1 MITVTTTLEVEA
13 TCPSCKRHR
22 LPLAH
27 GSNGGV
33 VALCSACGQEYTVD
47 LVEGP
52 RHRDVAELVVEVN
65 HKLREALEDIQT
77 GWDIVLTPAPCRKTV
92 RKRQRRESR

>member
-13 TCPSCKRHR
+13 SCPTCKKHR

-27 GSNGGV
+27 GTKGGV
-33 VALCSACGQEYTVD
+33 VALCSACGQEFTVD
-47 LVEGP
+47 LVEGR
-52 RHRDVAELVVEVN
+52 RHRDVSELVVEVN
-65 HKLREALEDIQT
+65 QRLREALEGTQT
-77 GWDIVLTPAPCRKTV
+77 GWDIVLTPSRCTRPA